1 MKPLKPAPGQFVVR
15 TETPADP
22 KTLARRL
29 SAAAVEPLAGDP
41 KALVVKFD
49 AGQAADEGDLARK
62 LRKAAGAGA
71 TIFPVLHDASGMAAF
86 PTGRVVVRF
95 KRAAGNEA
103 LRDFADKHRLGLV
116 RRNEFQPEQ
125 AVFELKK
132 RRPRTLTD
140 VIAEASADDDVELA
154 WPETKSAYKKS

>member
-1 MKPLKPAPGQFVVR
+1 MKPLKPTPGKFVVR

-41 KALVVKFD
+41 NALVVKFD
-49 AGQAADEGDLARK
+49 AGRAADEIELARK

-71 TIFPVLHDASGMAAF
+71 TIFPVLHDVNGTLAF

-95 KRAAGNEA
+95 KKAARDKA
-103 LRDFADKHRLGLV
+103 LRDFADKHRLDLV

-125 AVFELKK
+125 AIFALKK
-132 RRPRTLTD
+132 RHRRALTET
-140 VIAEASADDDVELA
+140 IAKASADDDVELA